1 MVPASRIRRLGTTAA
16 LLLALAAAGVG
27 AAAAAERPSRATPPP
42 AAATTGQ
49 AFGVTMAG
57 LPNDTTG
64 LDSLS
69 SALGR
74 RPGLVMWYSAWGD
87 GLPFPAAAAARI
99 AATGAVPV
107 ITWEPWD
114 AAQGTD
120 QPAYALD
127 RIAAG
132 DFTAYETAW
141 ARQIKAYGQPVV
153 LRFAHEMNGDW
164 YPWSARSNG
173 NTARDY
179 VRAWRQVRSVFTR
192 ENVTNV
198 TWTWS
203 PNVPSPGTS
212 RMASLYP
219 GDAYVDQVALDGYN
233 WGPLKG
239 GRWTSFEAVFTAGLK
254 EIGQVSG
261 KPLFVGEVGSTETGG
276 DKAAWV
282 TDMFATLRA
291 HPEVR
296 GFTWFDVRTQT
307 DWRIDSSPATFAA
320 FRTGLATY

>member
-1 MVPASRIRRLGTTAA
+1 VPASRIRRLVTAAA

-27 AAAAAERPSRATPPP
+27 AAAAAERPTR
-42 AAATTGQ
+42 ATTGQ
-49 AFGVTMAG
+49 VFGVTTAG
-57 LPNDTTG
+57 LPKDTSG
-64 LDSLS
+64 LDSLA

-87 GLPFPAAAAARI
+87 GLPFPAEAAARV

-141 ARQIKAYGQPVV
+141 ARQIKGYGGPVG

-164 YPWSARSNG
+164 YPWSARTNG

-239 GRWTSFEAVFTAGLK
+239 GRWTSFEEVFAAGIK
-254 EIGQVSG
+254 EIGRVSG
-261 KPLFVGEVGSTETGG
+261 KPLFVGEVGSTEAGG

-282 TDMFATLRA
+282 ADMFATLQA

-296 GFTWFDVRTQT
+296 GFTWFDHRTQT

-320 FRTGLATY
+320 FQAGLATY